1 MVEIPSVTDAASADV
16 SGTLTVSG
24 TGNPSPAIVST
35 TVSEP
40 KQNPYSDIV
49 KQMQDEIGDM
59 TVLSQAATFH
69 PDKVGEEQRIGD
81 ELGLPASIVAVD
93 IEGNRRK
100 ALLKQI
106 EMQNLA
112 KTSPVLAM
120 QLRDPNFAKIAYDN
134 TPRLSFIE
142 QLFTDIKNIPQVVST
157 SYEAGQMQDEMSKLG
172 FKELLGT
179 ATDQDK
185 ARIAELKAEMKAK
198 PADEGFWG
206 SAAELVGQMEP
217 QIVRQTGEAAKSF
230 FAASSIAAGMAAAG
244 GVAAAPAIGIGVAAA
259 GLTWR
264 VGMGVETGVSEA
276 GSAYQDMIERGAS
289 PVVSKVVATGVGII
303 NGALETAF
311 LGKFTA
317 PVRKYITE
325 KATGVVAKELTKAT
339 SGGAAMEFFKN
350 YVVAGL
356 LEGGTEV
363 AQEIVSAIG
372 EDIAAAMSDGN
383 LEVKMKTEQGRAEIG
398 ERVGG
403 VFVKTLKAMTLLGL
417 PAAGVHFAI
426 DNIRAKEAARDTK
439 FLTDLTEQ
447 SADNPVRDRNPR
459 AYEQFIG
466 QQAEGGKAE
475 NVYLDGEQVINVLN
489 QAGLSVAELE
499 KVIPTITEQLQ
510 EAVASG
516 GDVTIPIGQ
525 YAARIAGTDVGNAL
539 LPHMRLAPDAMS
551 IADMKVFEQNRAEL
565 LEQAK
570 QIVEQRE
577 KTDTT
582 FAQSARN
589 VESQI
594 FDQIKQTG
602 TYTDRVAKNY
612 SEFVRDFI
620 VTQAAKANM
629 MPHEF
634 YEKYM
639 YKIEGQKSLPE
650 GVQMFEQARKK
661 AQLEINQTVDELMDA
676 AGTQSNWKDWY
687 KQHEA
692 ALDRL
697 FGNDSALFQKIL
709 SATSQAASVK
719 ANVGLALKAYDQ
731 YLSGAEFTGYLPA
744 VIGNL
749 NRIRADEALSGLKIS
764 QYGEANEGNVDAI
777 AVDRHI
783 AMLFFDTKSPSP
795 KQVEIAKQRIR
806 EVAERLG
813 WEPRQVQAALWA
825 FNQVRLGADPNQVVS
840 YDRVLEGKAD
850 FIAALRTRHGRGE
863 GGGIQA
869 GGETVQGSET
879 GFGAEPDGT
888 VFNQQG
894 VTVQEQA
901 ETTAKIEETRAIEA
915 QLEAEG
921 ATDVKPII
929 ADQLMDD
936 ASIPMISIEDIL
948 GITMFPTI
956 ADRTAAGALFH
967 GIDSSKLQLAIH
979 LLGGPFFPLR
989 ETNAKA
995 NVIYANRGKS
1005 VISQKERRL
1014 REGANYMLIVLGDV
1028 NMHQS
1033 NTTVANTFFATLEA
1047 YVRDERI
1054 SAENMQALTD
1064 MVRNSK
1070 TNAKKINAYMK
1081 AFPYIGNIE
1090 ELDAY
1095 IHTLSFEARSRLLD
1109 LLGSKAALDLGAP
1122 SMKKILD
1129 ATRQPELAG
1138 NRWGDGVVLVKLD
1151 PDKPF
1156 VNLGEEGTMAH
1167 PDFPLGMRGEVVG
1180 KLKTPLNYELL
1191 WKGWLDNFRNNKSDF
1206 FDIMTSPVLTSLP
1219 TWQERAD
1226 EFKKIAANKKNN
1238 ISPAVRKLVLEEIK
1252 AKSKITKKKPEGVTP
1267 AEYDA
1272 GMIKGGVQS
1281 DGSVDIEKARN
1292 AFLEKTNSRR
1302 AFEMAKPALTITP
1315 EMVENLKGIDVPNI
1329 DGQRQA
1335 QLAVDMALS
1344 QWGRSGVAVKK
1355 GGVSPQAFVDAVKN
1369 SEAVSTL
1376 DEYSIEDVNA
1386 GIKNKTL
1393 RLFQLGDQ
1401 KSGIWF
1407 ALKNGNP
1414 ATGYGLEIAGLSD
1427 KDITLTAVIN
1437 NEQGARGIAAPA
1449 VVLKAIEEGASVL
1462 DAFAVRSSK
1471 FPNGF
1476 LPELYSLFGFEV
1488 VGELPF
1494 DPQYYD
1500 ARKLADAEAFWSKG
1514 GWNKETDG
1522 YPPVVI
1528 MKWMGTDA
1536 ERKGITE
1543 RYLRDGIEGLLAG
1556 RNLENAEADWSGI
1569 SRDATAAAGERG
1581 ATSDTGRAGGDQ
1593 GTRNRAS
1600 LASRAQSIARSIG
1613 ELSDLEAANLGI
1625 STTDRDAVR
1634 NLLDS
1639 GAIYNQRGIEPTGI
1653 GGEAAGNNGQ
1663 FAQQTRGGFDPKRLT
1678 TILNEKADYSTF
1690 LHETAHFFL
1699 SVYSDMAI
1707 QPNATEQMKADMQTI
1722 LDWFGIKDIETW
1734 NAMSLEEQR
1743 KYHEQWAYNY
1753 EIYLFEGKS
1762 PSEKMESVFEKFS
1775 AWLRRVYQ
1783 SIRDDLNALYRQEN
1797 GVDLPILTG
1806 EVRQVMDRMLASEA
1820 QIKQAEQMRQ
1830 MMPMFQDQK
1839 LSGMDDNAWA
1849 AYQQMAAEAH
1859 DKSVQD
1865 LTNASLKNMKWLG
1878 NAKSRIL
1885 KQMQKEHA
1893 QDRANERAAIAV
1905 EVASEPVYRADMFLR
1920 RGELNLSDDASKEQR
1935 RFATETGMEG
1945 TKLSLADLKQM
1956 YGEEG
1961 NAIWRNLPN
1970 GKYGLVAQEGLHP
1983 DVVASQFGFTSGD
1996 QMIRALL
2003 AARPFN
2009 EEVDARTDQV
2019 MLEKYSDMST
2029 PAQVAAAVDKALHNE
2044 ARTRFAAVELR
2055 AVAKAMAPVRVMV
2068 NAARAVAK
2076 QIIEGKKI
2084 TDIKP
2089 KKYSAEE
2096 TKANRAAANALKK
2109 SKTPEAVKA
2118 LQSRLLNNLLTIEAT
2133 AAEADVKKALAYFS
2147 KVQDAKSI
2155 KRMGADN
2162 FDQVAA
2168 ILYRFGLGPQ
2178 PQKQVAERKTLTQ
2191 WMDQQEE
2198 NGRVPDISETI
2209 LNENYRKPYTEM
2221 TVGEFAEL
2229 VDAVKQI
2236 EHLGRTEQNLLTSAK
2251 NATYNEARDEIVSS
2265 INSHA
2270 NGRTADARTP
2280 TSEMGRKIQT
2290 LKRFYASHIKASSI
2304 ARILDGGK
2312 DGGPMWNYLIRTA
2325 NTRADMETTMRA
2337 EATAELSRLF
2347 EPVLKQGKMGGSG
2360 KYFETVNRSF
2370 NRESAITI
2378 ALNMGNAGNLQRLL
2392 GGEGWT
2398 IDQVMPILKSLTAA
2412 ELEAVNG
2419 VWAYFEKLR
2428 PLVSEKERRVNGKEP
2443 KWVEPTPFTVVSSDG
2458 KTVQMTGGYYP
2469 VKYDPQAGIRAE
2481 QFNAAEAARRQLNSA
2496 YTSATTRRSYTK
2508 ARVEEVVGR
2517 PLVYTLAGMYS
2528 GFNDVIHDLA
2538 WHEWLI
2544 DANKLLRSK
2553 SIDGAI
2559 RNQYGP
2565 EFKTQLTKWVSDIA
2579 EGERGIQMDGEIAL
2593 DVLRRNVSIGGL
2605 GFNVMSAALQITG
2618 FNQSIVRL
2626 GAGWMGRGIAIF
2638 SANPKRASL
2647 EAEEKSQFM
2656 ADRSRTQFRELNELQ
2671 NIIQGK
2677 STAMRSIQTNAYLMM
2692 TKMQQVVDVPTW
2704 HGAYE
2709 KAIHEGHD
2717 EQTSIALA
2725 DQAVID
2731 TQGSGLLKDLAQVQ
2745 RGGSAMKIFTVFY
2758 NYMSTTMNM
2767 AVVQGMTEKSKVK
2780 LAADYAMLFV
2790 APVVLNHALKAALQP
2805 SGGDDEWDW
2814 NKIARSLAAE
2824 ELSYLMGM
2832 MVIARELGDAG
2843 KIVFGT
2849 EGKDRGYGGPAG
2861 TRMISDVFELLK
2873 ETSQG
2878 KMDPQFRKSVINI
2891 IGDFTGLPSAQINRT
2906 WNGIEAMVDD
2916 KTHNPLAVVLGYNKK

>member
-1 MVEIPSVTDAASADV
+1 MGVDIPIISDAASADV
-16 SGTLTVSG
+16 SGALTVPSIG
-24 TGNPSPAIVST
+24 TSVPATIST
-35 TVSEP
+35 IAKEP
-40 KQNPYSDIV
+40 KQNPYADIIR
-49 KQMQDEIGDM
+49 QMQDDLGDM
-59 TVLSQAATFH
+59 SVLSQASTFH

-93 IEGNRRK
+93 IEANRRR

-157 SYEAGQMQDEMSKLG
+157 SYEAGGMQDEMGKLG

-185 ARIAELKAEMKAK
+185 ARIVELKAQMKAN
-198 PADEGFWG
+198 PADDGFWG
-206 SAAELVGQMEP
+206 AAAEVVGQMQP
-217 QIVRQTGEAAKSF
+217 QLVRQTGEAAKSF
-230 FAASSIAAGMAAAG
+230 FAGSSIAAGLTVAG
-244 GVAAAPAIGIGVAAA
+244 GVAAAPAIATGVAAA
-259 GLTWR
+259 GITWR

-276 GSAYQDMIERGAS
+276 GAAYQDMIERGAS
-289 PVVSKVVATGVGII
+289 PAVSKVVATGVGVI
-303 NGALETAF
+303 NGALETFF
-311 LGKFTA
+311 LGAITA

-325 KATGVVAKELTKAT
+325 KAAGVVAKELTKAT
-339 SGGAAMEFFKN
+339 TGDAAMGFFKN

-356 LEGGTEV
+356 LEGGTEI
-363 AQEIVSAIG
+363 AQEITAAVG

-383 LEVKMKTEQGRAEIG
+383 LEVKLKTEQGRAEIG
-398 ERVGG
+398 ERIGG

-417 PAAGVHFAI
+417 PVAGVNFAA
-426 DNIRAKEAARDTK
+426 DNIRAKEAARDAK
-439 FLTDLTEQ
+439 FLTDLTDQ
-447 SADNPVRDRNPR
+447 STDNPVRDRNPR
-459 AYEQFIG
+459 AYETFIG
-466 QQAEGGKAE
+466 EQAEGGKAE
-475 NVYLDGEQVINVLN
+475 NVYLDAEQVTNVLN

-499 KVIPTITEQLQ
+499 KVIPNIAEQLQ

-516 GDVTIPIGQ
+516 GDVTIPIAQ

-551 IADMKVFEQNRAEL
+551 IADVKVFEQNRAEL

-582 FAQSARN
+582 FTQSARK
-589 VESQI
+589 VENQI

-661 AQLEINQTVDELMDA
+661 AQLEINQTVDELVDA
-676 AGTQSNWKDWY
+676 ANSQSSWRDWY
-687 KQHEA
+687 KQHED
-692 ALDRL
+692 ALNKM
-697 FGNDSALFQKIL
+697 FGSDSDLFQKLL
-709 SATSQAASVK
+709 SVTSQAASV
-719 ANVGLALKAYDQ
+719 ASNVGLAIKAYDQ

-749 NRIRADEALSGLKIS
+749 NRIRADEAMKGQKIA
-764 QYGEANEGNVDAI
+764 QYGEANEGNADAV

-783 AMLFFDTKSPSP
+783 AMLFFDVKSPSP
-795 KQVEIAKQRIR
+795 AQVEIAKQRIR
-806 EVAERLG
+806 EVAQRLG
-813 WEPRQVQAALWA
+813 WEARQVQAALWA
-825 FNQVRLGADPNQVVS
+825 FNQVRLGADPKEVVS
-840 YDRVLEGKAD
+840 YDTILERKAD
-850 FIAALRTRHGRGE
+850 LIAALRTRHGRGE

-869 GGETVQGSET
+869 GSEAVQRSEEGAGT
-879 GFGAEPDGT
+879 GTAGA
-888 VFNQQG
+888 VFNQQSI
-894 VTVQEQA
+894 EAREEA
-901 ETTAKIEETRAIEA
+901 ETNAKIAETQAIA
-915 QLEAEG
+915 SQLEAEG
-921 ATDVKPII
+921 ATNVKPII
-929 ADQLMDD
+929 ADQLIEDKD
-936 ASIPMISIEDIL
+936 VPLISIKDML
-948 GITMFPTI
+948 GMTMFPTI

-967 GIDSSKLQLAIH
+967 GIDSSKLQLAIQ

-989 ETNAKA
+989 ETNIKSKVAW
-995 NVIYANRGKS
+995 ANRGKS
-1005 VISQKERRL
+1005 VMAQKARRL
-1014 REGANYMLIVLGDV
+1014 KEGANYMLIVLGDPD
-1028 NMHQS
+1028 MHQS
-1033 NTTVANTFFATLEA
+1033 NTTVSNAFFATLEA
-1047 YVRDERI
+1047 YVTSGRI
-1054 SAENMQALTD
+1054 TTQDMDSLTNL
-1064 MVRNSK
+1064 VR
-1070 TNAKKINAYMK
+1070 KKFK
-1081 AFPYIGNIE
+1081 KDFPYIGNIK

-1095 IHTLSFEARSRLLD
+1095 VHTLSFEARKRLLD
-1109 LLGSKAALDLGAP
+1109 VVGLKEAQRFGAP

-1129 ATRQPELAG
+1129 ATRQTELSSH
-1138 NRWGDGVVLVKLD
+1138 RWGDGVVLVKVD
-1151 PDKPF
+1151 NEKPF

-1167 PDFPLGMRGEVVG
+1167 PDFPLGLRGEIVG
-1180 KLKTPLNYELL
+1180 KLNVPLNYELL
-1191 WKGWLDNFRNNKSDF
+1191 WKDWIDQFNANKSQF
-1206 FDIMTSPVLTSLP
+1206 FDIMTSPEMTSLSTWEERKQAIKSSASNKENGISDDVKNLVLQEIKNNAP
-1219 TWQERAD
+1219 T
-1226 EFKKIAANKKNN
+1226 KKNPDGEM
-1238 ISPAVRKLVLEEIK
+1238 S
-1252 AKSKITKKKPEGVTP
+1252 P

-1272 GMIKGGVQS
+1272 SLLEGTNR
-1281 DGSVDIEKARN
+1281 IEDAKDKFMAS
-1292 AFLEKTNSRR
+1292 LNSRR
-1302 AFEMAKPALTITP
+1302 AFEMAKPALKITP
-1315 EMVENLKGIDVPNI
+1315 ELVARLEDIRPSVI
-1329 DGQRQA
+1329 DGNRQA
-1335 QLAVDMALS
+1335 QLAVNMALD
-1344 QWGRSGVAVKK
+1344 QWKTSDNKIK
-1355 GGVSPQAFVDAVKN
+1355 EGGASPQGFVDAVKN
-1369 SEAVSTL
+1369 SDAVSTL
-1376 DEYSIEDVNA
+1376 DEYGKADVDK
-1386 GIKNKTL
+1386 GIRAKTL
-1393 RLFQLGDQ
+1393 RLFQLGDEN
-1401 KSGIWF
+1401 SGIWF
-1407 ALKNGNP
+1407 ALKKGNP

-1569 SRDATAAAGERG
+1569 SRDATAAAGEGG

-1625 STTDRDAVR
+1625 STSDRDAVR

-1653 GGEAAGNNGQ
+1653 GGEAAGDNGQ

-1699 SVYSDMAI
+1699 TVYADMAV
-1707 QPNATEQMKADMQTI
+1707 QPNATEQMKADMQTV
-1722 LDWFGIKDIETW
+1722 LDWFGVKDIETW
-1734 NAMSLEEQR
+1734 NAMSLEQQR
-1743 KYHEQWAYNY
+1743 KYHEQWAYSY

-1762 PSEKMESVFEKFS
+1762 PSAKMEGVFEKFS

-1859 DKSVQD
+1859 EQSVQN
-1865 LTNASLKNMKWLG
+1865 LTTASLRNMKWLG

-1893 QDRANERAAIAV
+1893 QDRANERAVIAA
-1905 EVASEPVYRADMFLR
+1905 EVADEPVYRVGMFLR
-1920 RGELNLSDDASKEQR
+1920 RGELTVASDASKEQR

-2029 PAQVAAAVDKALHNE
+2029 PAQVAAEVDKALHNE

-2055 AVAKAMAPVRVMV
+2055 AVAKAIAPVRVMV

-2109 SKTPEAVKA
+2109 SNTPEAVKA
-2118 LQSRLLNNLLTIEAT
+2118 LQTRLLNNLLTIEAT
-2133 AAEADVKKALAYFS
+2133 AAEADVKKGVAYFS

-2168 ILYRFGLGPQ
+2168 ILYRFGLGPE

-2198 NGRVPDISETI
+2198 NGRVPDIAEAI

-2221 TVGEFAEL
+2221 TVAEFAEL
-2229 VDAVKQI
+2229 IDAVKQI
-2236 EHLGRTEQNLLTSAK
+2236 EHLGRTEQNMLTSAK
-2251 NATYNEARDEIVSS
+2251 NASYKEARDEMVSS
-2265 INSHA
+2265 INLYA
-2270 NGRTADARTP
+2270 GGRTADARTP
-2280 TSEMGRKIQT
+2280 TTEMGRKIQM
-2290 LKRFYASHIKASSI
+2290 LKRFYSSHIKASSI

-2312 DGGPMWNYLIRTA
+2312 DGGPVWNYLIRTA

-2378 ALNMGNAGNLQRLL
+2378 ALNMGNSGNLQRLL

-2419 VWAYFEKLR
+2419 VWAYFEKIR

-2517 PLVYTLAGMYS
+2517 PLIYTLAGMYS

-2544 DANKLLRSK
+2544 DANKILRSK
-2553 SIDGAI
+2553 SIDVAI

-2638 SANPKRASL
+2638 SSNPKRASL
-2647 EAEEKSQFM
+2647 EAAEKSQFM

-2677 STAMRSIQTNAYLMM
+2677 STALRSIQMNAYLMM

-2709 KAIHEGHD
+2709 KALHEGRD
-2717 EQTSIALA
+2717 EETSIAIA
-2725 DQAVID
+2725 DQTVID

-2767 AVVQGMTEKSKVK
+2767 AVVQGMTEKSKAK
-2780 LAADYAMLFV
+2780 LAADYALLFV
-2790 APVVLNHALKAALQP
+2790 APVVLNHALKAFLQP
-2805 SGGDDEWDW
+2805 SGGDDEPWDW
-2814 NKIARSLAAE
+2814 NKIAKSLAAE
-2824 ELSYLMGM
+2824 QLSYLMGM
-2832 MVIARELGDAG
+2832 MIIARELGDAG
-2843 KIVFGT
+2843 KIVFGA

-2878 KMDPQFRKSVINI
+2878 KLDAGFRKSVINI
-2891 IGDFTGLPSAQINRT
+2891 IGDFSGLPSAQINRT
-2906 WNGIEAMVDD
+2906 WTGIEAIVDE
-2916 KTHNPLAVVLGYNKK
+2916 KTRNPMAVVTGYAKK